1 MAKKAVS
8 YLSVIDFF
16 GFRLSIP
23 FENPLT
29 LCAAVMHALLFPQ
42 RSVSDE
48 LGVLSLQ
55 HILHYPDD
63 FINVVMRIGSY
74 HLTIPDLMVH
84 PIAFPLPSDYYPTP
98 TKRRPIGVKGNM
110 ISEHASIFGAS
121 SESTFS
127 QLTSSGQV
135 DQNEE
140 AHLSVRERKG
150 LDTPFILQLR
160 QCFSPMNRQEN
171 LLLFLQWLKDILVLY
186 EHNIGADLT
195 YVFYPYHP
203 YLLKQVKRFGPI
215 GPFFAEQFAHSPT
228 QLSRT
233 REALLRLLISTEG
246 QPDYIEDIVR
256 PLLLHEYATRLAKLG
271 WQDHSQHLK
280 RRFVIVPYWPMT
292 QEVCLYD
299 LFSSTTPKYL
309 GVVDLHETLTTGGE
323 RSAVEQVLAHC
334 FTLQMGDPIGVA
346 IFTAGTTPRDDALTY
361 FHCDAGAGIH
371 RLSQEYP
378 LINRVSASPQ
388 TVTLPLVSQLS
399 LVPHLP
405 NENVVKQPPSQK
417 TVIHAEAMDTV
428 MEDIECIADLHDVD
442 RFERLKWID
451 RLLNFHLVLYV
462 LRRGVRTCN
471 CYRPVTSLE
480 EPITCANFFAVIDC
494 SREFRSDIATLCYN
508 DFAFL
513 RDGVRRNYRTFISE
527 RLGQLKLPDRNA
539 GRKVQQT
546 FWVQELRLLAKSF
559 EKFYEQFFREEAA
572 NTSKAFTTL
581 QIWTEALFHYFNSSG
596 GDMLRIFEV
605 VNTHGRV
612 IGFIEPTTGRS
623 SRRKLT
629 MTPDLLE
636 VLIHCVA
643 KPNEKT
649 INLNE
654 FIDALYNRYGLIV
667 DMGDARWPHLFTHEE
682 DQKRMAGWISALGEH
697 NKTALRTMLRDAGFL
712 LEYSDSHAEV
722 KVHYGRDQHTHNGG
736 SL

>member
-29 LCAAVMHALLFPQ
+29 LCAAVMHALLYPQ

-55 HILHYPDD
+55 QVLHYPDD
-63 FINVVMRIGSY
+63 FIDVVQGLGTHPLATS
-74 HLTIPDLMVH
+74 DLAAH
-84 PIAFPLPSDYYPTP
+84 PFAFPLSPDHYPAASKQQTVGA
-98 TKRRPIGVKGNM
+98 RGNTTL
-110 ISEHASIFGAS
+110 EQASIFDDS
-121 SESTFS
+121 STLVSLNDGTH
-127 QLTSSGQV
+127 LTVQ
-135 DQNEE
+135 E
-140 AHLSVRERKG
+140 REG
-150 LDTPFILQLR
+150 LDTPFVYQLR
-160 QCFSPMNRQEN
+160 QCFSATNRREN
-171 LLLFLQWLKDILVLY
+171 LLAFLQWLKDILVLY
-186 EHNIGADLT
+186 EHNIGAELT

-215 GPFFAEQFAHSPT
+215 GPFFAEQFAHSPS
-228 QLSRT
+228 QMSRT
-233 REALLRLLISTEG
+233 RDALLQLLISKEG
-246 QPDYIEDIVR
+246 QPDYIESLVR

-271 WQDHSQHLK
+271 WQDHSQQLK
-280 RRFVIVPYWPMT
+280 RRFVVVPFWPMT

-299 LFSSTTPKYL
+299 LFSSVTPRYL
-309 GVVDLHETLTTGGE
+309 GVIDLQETLTPDGD
-323 RSAVEQVLAHC
+323 RRAVEQILANC
-334 FTLQMGDPIGVA
+334 FTLQRGNPIGIA
-346 IFTAGTTPRDDALTY
+346 IFTAGTTPQEDALTY
-361 FHCDAGAGIH
+361 FHCDAGAGIY

-378 LINRVSASPQ
+378 LINRVS
-388 TVTLPLVSQLS
+388 VSLHSAPVPVVLQLT
-399 LVPHLP
+399 LVPQLTQ
-405 NENVVKQPPSQK
+405 EYTAGQSPSLK
-417 TVIHAEAMDTV
+417 TVIRAEAMDTL
-428 MEDIECIADLHDVD
+428 MEDIERIAGLQDVD

-480 EPITCANFFAVIDC
+480 EPSTCAHFFAVIDC
-494 SREFRSDIATLCYN
+494 SREFRSDIAALCYN

-513 RDGVRRNYRTFISE
+513 RDGVRRNYRTFIAE
-527 RLGQLKLPDRNA
+527 RLEQLRLPDKNA

-559 EKFYEQFFREEAA
+559 EKFYDQFFLEEAA
-572 NTSKAFTTL
+572 STGKETTTL
-581 QIWTEALFHYFNSSG
+581 QIWTQALFHYFNSSG

-605 VNTHGRV
+605 VNTHGRM

-643 KPNEKT
+643 KPHEKS

-654 FIDALYNRYGLIV
+654 FIDTLFDRYGLIV
-667 DMGDARWPHLFTHEE
+667 DMGDARWHHRFTNQE
-682 DQKRMAGWISALGEH
+682 DQKRMAGWISALGEQ
-697 NKTALRTMLRDAGFL
+697 NKTALRAMLRDAGFL

-722 KVHYGRDQHTHNGG
+722 KVHYGHEQRTQKRET
-736 SL
+736 L

>member
-1 MAKKAVS
+1 MCYK
-8 YLSVIDFF
+8 FQ
-16 GFRLSIP
+16 
-23 FENPLT
+23 
-29 LCAAVMHALLFPQ
+29 HALLYPQ

-63 FINVVMRIGSY
+63 FIDVVQGIGA
-74 HLTIPDLMVH
+74 HILTMPDFEAH
-84 PIAFPLPSDYYPTP
+84 PLAFPLPSDYYPAA
-98 TKRRPIGVKGNM
+98 TKRRQVEARGSIV
-110 ISEHASIFGAS
+110 IEHASIFSTS
-121 SESTFS
+121 SESPSS
-127 QLTSSGQV
+127 QLTPSVLV
-135 DQNEE
+135 DLNDE
-140 AHLSVRERKG
+140 AHFNVRERKG
-150 LDTPFILQLR
+150 LDTPFIYQLR
-160 QCFSPMNRQEN
+160 QCFSATNRREN
-171 LLLFLQWLKDILVLY
+171 LLVFLQWLKDILVLY
-186 EHNIGADLT
+186 EHNIGAELT

-215 GPFFAEQFAHSPT
+215 GPFFAEQFAHSPV

-246 QPDYIEDIVR
+246 QPDYIEGIVR

-280 RRFVIVPYWPMT
+280 RRFVVVPYWPMT
-292 QEVCLYD
+292 QEMCLYD
-299 LFSSTTPKYL
+299 LFSSVTPKYL
-309 GVVDLHETLTTGGE
+309 GVVDLQETLTIGRE
-323 RSAVEQVLAHC
+323 RRAVEQILANC
-334 FTLQMGDPIGVA
+334 FTLQRGDPIGIA
-346 IFTAGTTPRDDALTY
+346 IFTAGDTPQEDTLTY

-378 LINRVSASPQ
+378 LSIRVSPSPHS
-388 TVTLPLVSQLS
+388 TPLPVVSQLS
-399 LVPHLP
+399 LVQQHPH
-405 NENVVKQPPSQK
+405 EDVVKRPPSHK
-417 TVIHAEAMDTV
+417 TVIRAEAMDIV
-428 MEDIECIADLHDVD
+428 MEDIERIADLHDVD

-462 LRRGVRTCN
+462 LHRGVRTCN
-471 CYRPVTSLE
+471 CYRPVTSLD
-480 EPITCANFFAVIDC
+480 EPFTCAHFFAVIDC

-513 RDGVRRNYRTFISE
+513 RNGVRRNYRTFIAE
-527 RLGQLKLPDRNA
+527 RLRQLKLPDKNA

-559 EKFYEQFFREEAA
+559 EKFYDQFFLEEAA
-572 NTSKAFTTL
+572 STGNASTTL

-605 VNTHGRV
+605 VNTHGRM

-643 KPNEKT
+643 KPHEKT

-654 FIDALYNRYGLIV
+654 FIDALYHRYGLIV
-667 DMGDARWPHLFTHEE
+667 DMGDARWPHLFTHQE
-682 DQKRMAGWISALGEH
+682 DQKRMAGWISSLGEQ

-722 KVHYGRDQHTHNGG
+722 KVHYGRNQHTHNGG